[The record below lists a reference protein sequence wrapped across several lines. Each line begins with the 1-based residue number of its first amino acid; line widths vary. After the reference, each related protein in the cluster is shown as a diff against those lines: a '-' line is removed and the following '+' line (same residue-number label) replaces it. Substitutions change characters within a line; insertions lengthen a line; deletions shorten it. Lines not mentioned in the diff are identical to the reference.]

1 MKKKLID
8 KIDLV
13 IEDIFNLQELID
25 FDTSDSSEYDLDSVV
40 TLLAE
45 IRGRVANQED
55 EVEKIDLKQL

>member
-1 MKKKLID
+1 MNKKIID

-13 IEDIFNLQELID
+13 IEDINYLQEVID

-40 TLLAE
+40 NLLAE
-45 IRGRVANQED
+45 LRGKVANQQD

>member
-1 MKKKLID
+1 MKKKIID

-25 FDTSDSSEYDLDSVV
+25 FDTSDSTEYDLDSVV
-40 TLLAE
+40 SLLAE

-55 EVEKIDLKQL
+55 EVEKIDLEQL

>member
-1 MKKKLID
+1 MNKKIID

-13 IEDIFNLQELID
+13 IEDINYLQELIS

-40 TLLAE
+40 NLLAE
-45 IRGRVANQED
+45 IRGKVANEED

>member
-1 MKKKLID
+1 MNKKIID

-13 IEDIFNLQELID
+13 IEDILNLQELID

-40 TLLAE
+40 SLLAE
-45 IRGRVANQED
+45 IRGRVGNEED